1 LSSPVLS
8 SPALGDPRRDDP
20 WQWQPPVPCRWEQ
33 AAAVIRLDGA
43 GVLRFLHGQTSQ
55 DLERAR
61 PGQCLATCCITS
73 TARLRGLAEVLVEAS
88 GAWLVITAGDSGA
101 IHQALDRVLF
111 PADQVVL
118 GALQP
123 ARLITAL
130 GAESDPGLPG
140 GQPAAGGW
148 ERLGPEPG
156 AGWRL
161 AGPERLL
168 LLADEAEPAWL
179 APWLAA
185 RSELPAAELERWRLQ
200 QGRPQAPAE
209 INDDLNPFELGL
221 ADRVSLSKGCYVGQ
235 ETLAKLATY
244 DGVKQQLRRWLWC
257 PDPAAAAA
265 GAGLAS
271 GTQLHD
277 ANGQRAGLITS
288 CQRLPA
294 RADRPECWIGLALVR
309 RQALGEERLLVGEQS
324 GEATGEGSSEKS
336 LEISLPAGFS
346 APPLGAG
353 RAATAGS

>member
-1 LSSPVLS
+1 M
-8 SPALGDPRRDDP
+8 
-20 WQWQPPVPCRWEQ
+20 
-33 AAAVIRLDGA
+33 IRLDGA

-73 TARLRGLAEVLVEAS
+73 TARLRGLAEVLVDAS
-88 GAWLVITAGDSGA
+88 GAWLVITAGYSGA

-130 GAESDPGLPG
+130 GAEGDPGLPG
-140 GQPAAGGW
+140 SEPAAGSW

-168 LLADEAEPAWL
+168 LLADQAEPASL

-185 RSELPAAELERWRLQ
+185 RSELSAAELERWRLQ

-221 ADRVSLSKGCYVGQ
+221 AERVSLNKGCYVGQ

-244 DGVKQQLRRWLWC
+244 DGVKQQLRRWFWC
-257 PDPAAAAA
+257 PDQAAAAA
-265 GAGLAS
+265 GAGLET

-277 ANGQRAGLITS
+277 ANGQRAGRITS

-294 RADRPECWIGLALVR
+294 RADQPACWIGLALVR
-309 RQALGEERLLVGEQS
+309 RQALGAERLLVGEPS
-324 GEATGEGSSEKS
+324 GEPSPEKS

-346 APPLGAG
+346 APPVGAG
-353 RAATAGS
+353 SAATAGS